1 MKNKALMTNLFTEQ
15 FPDSVFVEMKF
26 LARFVFLDAIPCG
39 KICSRGILISPVGSG
54 QFLH

>member
-1 MKNKALMTNLFTEQ
+1 MTNLFTEQ